1 MQPSLWN
8 DLRGLDGYRGPMRA
22 AGCLL
27 VVLALSVSGCIAGP
41 SSPAD
46 TAADAA
52 GSTGPVRTVDE
63 PTFTGSVGPA
73 VDAQER
79 VASMGW
85 SYDAAGSVVGADLTL
100 TWQRS
105 TNRFGLQVETPD
117 GTERF
122 DPPGDAQA
130 TTLEA
135 TLDGG
140 PAGRY
145 RFAVVVPQGA
155 TAPDDLTL
163 EATIIVRSNATGT
176 SSTMRVYQEAG
187 QWVAEITY
195 TAEGAAK
202 DRMEAD
208 VQVANG
214 HVRAETTG
222 EKARVQVTAWGRAS
236 TRDAAIE
243 RARSVDV
250 EVDVDGDRILGK
262 ARTDDGDWNRR
273 GAHADLATPS
283 RLSGTLS
290 TSNGPVELV
299 DLDGGALTADTSN
312 GEIDATGTLRGVSR
326 LATSNGRITGDLSI
340 HDDLTLDTSN
350 GAIDPHLT
358 PGSSLELSATT
369 SNGGIDLGLAERSD
383 IAYELAA
390 STSNGDIT
398 EDMEEAD
405 LEGDEDDATL
415 RTRNGDGREI
425 QVTGSVDTSNA
436 EIHFAGR

>member
-1 MQPSLWN
+1 
-8 DLRGLDGYRGPMRA
+8 MRA

-27 VVLALSVSGCIAGP
+27 VVVALSISGCIAGP
-41 SSPAD
+41 SAPGG

-52 GSTGPVRTVDE
+52 GSAGPVRTVDR
-63 PTFTGSVGPA
+63 PSFTGTVGPDVA
-73 VDAQER
+73 VQER
-79 VASMGW
+79 VESMGW

-100 TWQRS
+100 SWERS
-105 TNRFGLQVETPD
+105 PNRFGLQVETPD

-122 DPPGDAQA
+122 DAPEDPQA

-135 TLDGG
+135 ALDGG
-140 PAGRY
+140 PEGLY

-163 EATIIVRSNATGT
+163 EATIVVRSNATGT
-176 SSTMRVYQEAG
+176 SSTMRVYQEGG

-195 TAEGAAK
+195 TAEGTAQ
-202 DRMEAD
+202 DQMEAD

-222 EKARVQVTAWGRAS
+222 EKARVNVTAWGRAS
-236 TRDAAIE
+236 TRDAAVE

-250 EVDVDGDRILGK
+250 EVDVDGDRIVGK
-262 ARTDDGDWNRR
+262 ATTDDGNWNRR

-283 RLSGTLS
+283 RLSGKLA

-312 GEIDATGTLRGVSR
+312 GEIDATGSLRGVSR

-358 PGSSLELSATT
+358 PESPLELSVTT
-369 SNGGIDLGLAERSD
+369 SNGEVDLGLAERSD
-383 IAYELAA
+383 IAYELSA

-415 RTRNGDGREI
+415 KTRNGDGRAV

-436 EIHFAGR
+436 EIHFAGL